1 MRRRSGFTLVE
12 VLVSMALILFIMSIL
27 AGAFGAASQA
37 VSDLKAAGDMAEKL
51 RAASNVIKHD
61 LGQDHFTDSNQ
72 GSPRL
77 SDPNFWDRLDTTKTP
92 PPGPYGFFRI
102 YQTGQATQEGV
113 DLDTL
118 PSFIQTNT
126 SLHYT
131 IAQHGTRR
139 SDFLSAV
146 VAGGSSLLQPSS
158 GGGPYQNLDNFYQD
172 PVPAGASGV
181 FSSQFAEVEL
191 FLGLTGDS
199 TDGSTGSG
207 PLPLYALY
215 RRQQL
220 AVPKSWTQTTAI
232 STSPAPGEAGFDY
245 EMSMSNSKMPSG
257 AIGLNFNTMQDLSMP
272 GKRFNCTGNA
282 AGTLPAPPM
291 PPYPPIG
298 NAADLLLNDVVSF
311 DVRILAG
318 SVNATTGVVTTDSD
332 FRDIAASQIQSFNT
346 GSNPAYP
353 QGNAPYIFDTW
364 SNLVDSGNP
373 GNNNYTNWNTPGAA
387 TSIPVFQ
394 DANRNRIIIKAIQIS
409 LRVWDFK
416 TKKTRQVTIVQQM

>member
-1 MRRRSGFTLVE
+1 
-12 VLVSMALILFIMSIL
+12 MALILFIMSIL

-118 PSFIQTNT
+118 PSFTQTNT

-131 IAQHGTRR
+131 IAQHGARR

-146 VAGGSSLLQPSS
+146 VAPGSALLQGSPT
-158 GGGPYQNLDNFYQD
+158 GPYLNGDNFYQD
-172 PVPAGASGV
+172 PPPASV

-191 FLGLTGDS
+191 FLQQTTGDL
-199 TDGSTGSG
+199 TEGSPAPG
-207 PLPLYALY
+207 PQAQQLFALF

-220 AVPKSWTQTTAI
+220 AVPRSWTQTAAI
-232 STSPAPGEAGFDY
+232 SAAEANADF
-245 EMSMSNSKMPSG
+245 EMSMSNN
-257 AIGLNFNTMQDLSMP
+257 AFNTMQDLSQP
-272 GKRFNCTGNA
+272 VKRFNCTGNL
-282 AGTLPAPPM
+282 AGVPTGGA
-291 PPYPPIG
+291 YPQIG
-298 NAADLLLNDVVSF
+298 NASDLLLNDVVSF
-311 DVRILAG
+311 DVRILLQG
-318 SVNATTGVVTTDSD
+318 GSD
-332 FRDIAASQIQSFNT
+332 FVDLFDPSVVAFTNKNAAFPFT
-346 GSNPAYP
+346 TPAGLPSNAGPRA
-353 QGNAPYIFDTW
+353 FDTW
-364 SNLVDSGNP
+364 SNQGN
-373 GNNNYTNWNTPGAA
+373 YANWNTPGDG
-387 TSIPVFQ
+387 TTTFTCVPLYKNNITGQ
-394 DANRNRIIIKAIQIS
+394 TIIIKAIQIT